1 MYVAAWLVWPFIV
14 TGWAFAL
21 GFAVYGSAWL
31 WWRGI
36 ELWLDWHKIRPQFNV
51 ALFDA
56 LQAKKREEQEQR
68 HAPRGARKE

>member
-14 TGWAFAL
+14 TGWAFGL

-36 ELWLDWHKIRPQFNV
+36 EWWLQWRQIRPQFNV
-51 ALFDA
+51 ALFEA
-56 LQAKKREEQEQR
+56 LQAKKREEQAAR
-68 HAPRGARKE
+68 NAPRGAGKE